1 MIIEQENI
9 EVQLIL
15 NVIFAN
21 RYLPVVCHHLA
32 GYDSHLSIEQ
42 IYQLYQNKDIL
53 SIPTSYEKLMS
64 FKIGELKF
72 IDRFQFMASSIE
84 KLSENLYTKDYK
96 PHLHCEDNDKDKEY
110 MQEYIEYMETCEP
123 GTLKNKYECVTFI
136 LPAATCNIF
145 FFCLCKA

>member
-1 MIIEQENI
+1 MIIEQENR

-42 IYQLYQNKDIL
+42 IYQLYPNKNIL

-72 IDRFQFMASSIE
+72 IDSSQFMSSSIE
-84 KLSENLYTKDYK
+84 KLTENS
-96 PHLHCEDNDKDKEY
+96 
-110 MQEYIEYMETCEP
+110 
-123 GTLKNKYECVTFI
+123 YEHE
-136 LPAATCNIF
+136 
-145 FFCLCKA
+145 K